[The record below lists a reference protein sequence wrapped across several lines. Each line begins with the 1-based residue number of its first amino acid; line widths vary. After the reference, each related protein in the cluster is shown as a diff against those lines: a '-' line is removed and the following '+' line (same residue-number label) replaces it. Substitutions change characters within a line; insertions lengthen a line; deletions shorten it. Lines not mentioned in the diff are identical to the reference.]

1 MNFLTLLLFLSP
13 KPNIIVIMADD
24 LGYRD
29 LGVYGQKIIETP
41 HIDALAAQGML
52 FTNHYS
58 GSPVCAPARS
68 SFLTGLHT
76 GHAPIRGNDEWAS
89 RGKVRDYFEMFRDSS
104 LEGQFPMPAE
114 TSTLGHQLQNAGYK
128 TALIGKWGLGA
139 PGTHSTPNKMGFD
152 YFYGYNCQRQAH
164 TYGPLHL
171 WENEHRVFL
180 NNDPVAPHTRLNPH
194 EENYEKFYPKTF
206 STDLM
211 LTKAKDF
218 IEENKSQPF
227 FLFFASPLPHLPLQA
242 PPKWIEYYRKKI
254 GDEEPYTGDKGYFPC
269 QFPKATYAAM
279 ISYLD
284 EQVGQLMEKL
294 QSENLIQNT
303 LIIFTSDNGATFS
316 TGGAPTIFFESNGE
330 FGTEY
335 GQSKGFLK
343 EGGIKVPL
351 IVAMPEQIE
360 AGSISDLLT
369 YFPDYKATIADLVGF
384 DIPAKT
390 DGISFLPT
398 LMGNINNQ
406 EKHPFLYW
414 EITEYGGQQALRMEK
429 WKLYRGDIKKSG
441 NLQFSLFDLEN
452 DPSEQN
458 DVALLHPDLVMK
470 MSEIIDQQHT
480 KSENPTFQ
488 MEILDR

>member
-1 MNFLTLLLFLSP
+1 MKILTLFLFYFQN
-13 KPNIIVIMADD
+13 PNILVIMADD

-29 LGVYGQKIIETP
+29 LGVYGQKMIETP
-41 HIDALAAQGML
+41 HIDALAAKGML
-52 FTNHYS
+52 FTNHYT

-89 RGKVRDYFEMFRDSS
+89 RGQVRDYFEMFRDSS

-114 TSTLGHQLQNAGYK
+114 TFTLGHLLQNAGYK

-139 PGTHSTPNKMGFD
+139 PGTHSTPNTMGFD
-152 YFYGYNCQRQAH
+152 YFFGYNCQRQAH

-171 WENEHRVFL
+171 WENEQRVL
-180 NNDPVAPHTRLNPH
+180 LDNDPIAPHTRLNPN

-211 LTKAKDF
+211 LNKANDF
-218 IEENKSQPF
+218 IQENKNQPF
-227 FLFFASPLPHLPLQA
+227 FLFYASPLPHLPLQA
-242 PPKWIEYYRKKI
+242 PQKWIDFYREKI
-254 GDEEPYTGDKGYFPC
+254 GNEPPYTGDRGYFPC
-269 QFPKATYAAM
+269 LYPKATYAAM

-284 EQVGQLMEKL
+284 EQVGELLEKL
-294 QSENLIQNT
+294 SSENLLENT
-303 LIIFTSDNGATFS
+303 LVVFTSDNGATFS

-330 FGTEY
+330 YGAGY

-351 IVAMPEQIE
+351 IVAMQGKIQ
-360 AGSISDLLT
+360 AGTRSDLLT
-369 YFPDYKATIADLVGF
+369 YFPDYMASMADLVKF
-384 DIPAKT
+384 EIPVKT

-398 LMGNINNQ
+398 LAGDGPGQ
-406 EKHPFLYW
+406 DKHPFLYW
-414 EITEYGGQQALRMEK
+414 EITEYGGQQALRMDK
-429 WKLYRGDIKKSG
+429 WKLYRGEIKQSG
-441 NLQFSLFDLEN
+441 NLIFSLYDLSN

-458 DVALLHPDLVMK
+458 DIAHVYPELVMDMAK
-470 MSEIIDQQHT
+470 IIDQQHS
-480 KSENPTFQ
+480 KAQISTFQ
-488 MEILDR
+488 MEIID

>member
-41 HIDALAAQGML
+41 HIDALAAKGML
-52 FTNHYS
+52 FTNHYT

-76 GHAPIRGNDEWAS
+76 GHAPIRGNDEWGS

-152 YFYGYNCQRQAH
+152 YFFGYNCQRQAH

-180 NNDPVAPHTRLNPH
+180 DNEPVAPHTRLNPG
-194 EENYEKFYPKTF
+194 EINFEKFYPKTF

-211 LTKAKDF
+211 LNKATRF
-218 IEENKSQPF
+218 IEENKDQPF
-227 FLFFASPLPHLPLQA
+227 FLFYASPLPHLPLQA
-242 PPKWIEYYRKKI
+242 PQKWIDYYRKKI

-269 QFPKATYAAM
+269 QYPKATYAAM

-284 EQVGQLMEKL
+284 EQVGQLLEKL
-294 QSENLIQNT
+294 RSENLLENT
-303 LIIFTSDNGATFS
+303 LVVFTSDNGATFS

-330 FGTEY
+330 FGAEY

-351 IVAMPEQIE
+351 IVAMQGKILS
-360 AGSISDLLT
+360 GTRSDLLT
-369 YFPDYKATIADLVGF
+369 YFPDYMATMAELIGF
-384 DIPAKT
+384 EFTIKT

-398 LMGNINNQ
+398 LKGDEPRQ
-406 EKHPFLYW
+406 KKHPFLYW
-414 EITEYGGQQALRMEK
+414 EITEYGGQQALRMDK
-429 WKLYRGDIKKSG
+429 WKLYRGDIKQSG
-441 NLQFSLFDLEN
+441 NLKFSLYDLSN
-452 DPSEQN
+452 DPSEKN
-458 DVALLHPDLVMK
+458 DVAHLYPDFVLDMAK
-470 MSEIIDQQHT
+470 IIDQQHT